1 MMRRLLFLSLALSFA
16 AVFRAAAQSL
26 DAFKRQLAEP
36 AAAPGL
42 LFGRAQVIAVEYG
55 DAARTVAEA
64 SRAERRDRF
73 PGYRVCIFSDNG
85 PEAREGAFAARKLF
99 EETFPGVKVC
109 MGYDIPYFKVSVG
122 NCLTTEEAIILKERV
137 SATFPKAFVKSEELS
152 AADLTE

>member
-1 MMRRLLFLSLALSFA
+1 MRRLLFLSLALSFA
-16 AVFRAAAQSL
+16 AVFGAAAQSL

-42 LFGRAQVIAVEYG
+42 L
-55 DAARTVAEA
+55 
-64 SRAERRDRF
+64 
-73 PGYRVCIFSDNG
+73 FSDNG

-137 SATFPKAFVKSEELS
+137 SATFPKAFVKNETLS
-152 AADLTE
+152 IADLLN